1 MDAGMAG
8 RSGSL
13 SLMALQSDPHKR
25 TLPTTVVWD
34 PAMTAYDFGP
44 SHPMAPGRLELTAR
58 LAESLGLFALPNV
71 SVAASHVASDDEL
84 MAVHSADYIAA
95 VRRVS
100 SDPFF
105 PEPERGLGTEDDPA
119 FAGMH
124 EAAARVAGA
133 SLLAAEAVVEG
144 RAVRAVNFSGGLH
157 HASRERAS
165 GFCIY
170 NDAALAIQRLLDA
183 GVQRVAYIDVDAHHG
198 DGTQQIFWNDKR
210 VLTISLHETGLMLFP
225 GTGFADEIGGPDAEG
240 SAVNVAL
247 PAWTTD
253 DGWLRAFHA
262 VVPQLVAAFEPEV
275 IVSQHGCDSHRN
287 DPLTHL
293 NLSVDGQR
301 EAAAA
306 VAGLAARHCEDRW
319 IATGGGGYDI
329 TGVVPRAWSHLIAV
343 VSGSPIPVEQPVPGE
358 WRDYV
363 RERYGRGAPALMG
376 DGVDVWWRS
385 WEVGYDP
392 DDDIDRTVMATRR
405 AVFPLHGLDP
415 WFD

>member
-1 MDAGMAG
+1 MT
-8 RSGSL
+8 
-13 SLMALQSDPHKR
+13 LQSGLRPPA
-25 TLPTTVVWD
+25 LPTTVVWD
-34 PAMTAYDFGP
+34 PAMTAYNFGP
-44 SHPMAPGRLELTAR
+44 SHPMAPARLELTAR

-71 SVAASHVASDDEL
+71 AVTGCEPATDKQL
-84 MAVHSADYIAA
+84 QAVHSAEYIAA

-100 SDPFF
+100 DDPFDT
-105 PEPERGLGTEDDPA
+105 EPERGLGTDDDPA
-119 FAGMH
+119 FPGMH
-124 EAAARVAGA
+124 LAAARLAGG

-170 NDAALAIQRLLDA
+170 NDAALAVQRLLDGGA
-183 GVQRVAYIDVDAHHG
+183 RKVAYIDVDAHHG
-198 DGTQQIFWNDKR
+198 DGTQAIFWNDPR

-225 GTGFADEIGGPDAEG
+225 GTGFANEIGGPEAPG

-247 PAWTTD
+247 PAWTGD

-262 VVPQLVAAFEPEV
+262 VVPQLVGAFQPDV

-301 EAAAA
+301 EAASA
-306 VAGLAARHCEDRW
+306 VAALAARYCENRW
-319 IATGGGGYDI
+319 VATGGGGYDI
-329 TGVVPRAWSHLIAV
+329 TGVVPRAWSHLVAMVCGNPLPVDRAV
-343 VSGSPIPVEQPVPGE
+343 PAE
-358 WRDYV
+358 WRHYV
-363 RERYGRGAPALMG
+363 RERYGQATPELMG
-376 DGVDVWWRS
+376 DGADVWWRS

-392 DDDIDRTVMATRR
+392 NDDIDRSVMATRR